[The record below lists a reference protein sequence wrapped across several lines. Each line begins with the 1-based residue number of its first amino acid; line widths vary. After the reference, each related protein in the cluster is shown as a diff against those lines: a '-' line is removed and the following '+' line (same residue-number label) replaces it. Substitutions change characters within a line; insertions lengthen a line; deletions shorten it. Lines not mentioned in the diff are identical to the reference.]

1 MSAALDADMT
11 DASPNTTVN
20 RQGETMVRQTVL
32 PFKLERTDETLT
44 AHGGLAL
51 LAEFNHGLGVCGL
64 TDRYLPGPGSNRG
77 YAPSVFV
84 DRLIL
89 MLQAGGQC
97 LEDLRELKREAG
109 LMRLLKRE
117 ALPDPDTLGDWLRR
131 MGDPQTG
138 QAGLVGLGQVR
149 DGLNARLLRR
159 DGHETYTLDVDATL
173 IEGEKRDA
181 HWSSLGVRGY
191 MPLLGFL
198 FETPLCLVDE
208 FREGNVSPGVGHLA
222 FYRACKARLPVG
234 KRLARYRA
242 DSASYQA
249 ELINTLET
257 DRVRWAITADQ
268 DVAVKAVIAGV
279 PPEAWQEPE
288 QGCGYQVAEA
298 VHTMNQT
305 KAAFRLSI
313 KREERPQPDLF
324 DAAATP
330 YAYHVVASNWPAEE
344 KTAHEVLGWH
354 NQRGQ
359 AENFHKELKNGLG
372 MEQMP
377 CGESGAN
384 AVFFRIG
391 VLAYNLFI
399 GFKRLACPAAWAP
412 QTIATVRWKLVQ
424 VAGRILRHAGQ
435 VVLRLVLDAEALAC
449 WRTIRQRCWA
459 LGVAT

>member
-1 MSAALDADMT
+1 M
-11 DASPNTTVN
+11 
-20 RQGETMVRQTVL
+20 MVRQTVL

-89 MLQAGGQC
+89 MLQAGGRS
-97 LEDLRELKREAG
+97 LEDLRELRREAG
-109 LMRLLKRE
+109 LLRLLDR
-117 ALPDPDTLGDWLRR
+117 AVLPDPDTLGDWLRR

-181 HWSSLGVRGY
+181 HWSYQGVRGY

-208 FREGNVSPGVGHLA
+208 FREGNVSPGAGHLA

-257 DRVRWAITADQ
+257 DQVRWAITADQ

-279 PPEAWQEPE
+279 PTEAWQEPE
-288 QGCGYQVAEA
+288 KGCGYQVAEA

-305 KAAFRLSI
+305 KAAFRLSL
-313 KREERPQPDLF
+313 KREARPQPDLF

-359 AENFHKELKNGLG
+359 AENVNKELKTGFG
-372 MEQMP
+372 MEQLP
-377 CGESGAN
+377 CGDSGAN

-399 GFKRLACPAAWAP
+399 GFKRLACPAAWAS
-412 QTIATVRWKLVQ
+412 QTITTVRWKLVQ
-424 VAGRILRHAGQ
+424 VAGRILRHAGR
-435 VVLRLVLDAEALAC
+435 VILRLVLDAEALAC
-449 WRTIRQRCWA
+449 WRAIRQRCWA

>member
-1 MSAALDADMT
+1 
-11 DASPNTTVN
+11 
-20 RQGETMVRQTVL
+20 MVRQTVFG
-32 PFKLERTDETLT
+32 FKLERTEATLT

-64 TDRYLPGPGSNRG
+64 ADRYLPGPGSNRG

-89 MLQAGGQC
+89 LLQAGGRS
-97 LEDLRELKREAG
+97 LEDLRELRREAG
-109 LMRLLKRE
+109 LMRLLDRE
-117 ALPDPDTLGDWLRR
+117 TLPDPDTLGDWLRR

-138 QAGLVGLGQVR
+138 HAGLVGLGRVR
-149 DGLNARLLRR
+149 DALNARLLRR
-159 DGHETYTLDVDATL
+159 DGVAEYTLDVDATFVV
-173 IEGEKRDA
+173 GEQRDA
-181 HWSSLGVRGY
+181 HWSYLGERGY
-191 MPLLGFL
+191 MPMLGFV
-198 FETPLCLVDE
+198 FETPVCLVDE
-208 FREGNVSPGVGHLA
+208 FREGNVSPGAGQLE
-222 FYRACKARLPVG
+222 FYRQCRARMPVG

-249 ELINTLET
+249 GLINELET
-257 DRVRWAITADQ
+257 DQVRWAITADQ
-268 DVAVKAVIAGV
+268 DVAIKAMIAGL

-288 QGCGYQVAEA
+288 TGCGYQVADA
-298 VHTMNQT
+298 VHTMQAT

-313 KREERPQPDLF
+313 KREERPQGDLF
-324 DAAATP
+324 EKATGP
-330 YAYHVVASNWPAEE
+330 YAYHVVASNWPEEE
-344 KTAHEVLGWH
+344 KTAHAVLVWH

-359 AENFHKELKNGLG
+359 AENFNKELKHGLG
-372 MEQMP
+372 LEQLP
-377 CGESGAN
+377 CGESWAN

-399 GFKRLACPAAWAP
+399 GFKRLACPAAWAS

-435 VVLRLVLDAEALAC
+435 VVLRLVLEAEALAC

-459 LGVAT
+459 LGVAP